1 MEELIEECI
10 EMQKA
15 ELIEDGEV
23 DIDMESVRL
32 AVYENLRD
40 LLRDEI
46 LQEMRSHQKDFM
58 QDDISHERRYVT
70 VHLS

>member
-1 MEELIEECI
+1 MEELIEEHI
-10 EMQKA
+10 EEYKA

-40 LLRDEI
+40 LLRDE
-46 LQEMRSHQKDFM
+46 MSDVA
-58 QDDISHERRYVT
+58 Y
-70 VHLS
+70 

>member
-1 MEELIEECI
+1 MEELIEEYI

-32 AVYENLRD
+32 MVYENLRD
-40 LLRDEI
+40 LLRDE
-46 LQEMRSHQKDFM
+46 MSDVA
-58 QDDISHERRYVT
+58 Y
-70 VHLS
+70 

>member
-10 EMQKA
+10 ELQKA

-32 AVYENLRD
+32 MVYENLRD
-40 LLRDEI
+40 LLRDE
-46 LQEMRSHQKDFM
+46 MSDVA
-58 QDDISHERRYVT
+58 Y
-70 VHLS
+70 